1 MTGTCH
7 ILIVDDELE
16 IQRLTKRFL
25 GQYDLRV
32 SVAGSGD
39 EALRA
44 LQEWNI
50 DLVVLDVMLPG
61 MDGFE
66 TCRMIR
72 RTSRV
77 PIIMVTA
84 VRDDADRIMGLE
96 LGADDYMTKP
106 FNPRE
111 LVARIRAVLRRAADR
126 AQGGTVSGSR
136 VGFDGWALDL
146 ERRELRAPDGSL
158 VTLSSGE
165 FSMLQAFIRNPMTP
179 LRREQLCDMVQGR
192 EQGAF
197 DRSVDVQVSRL
208 RRKVEADPNHPALI
222 KTIRNV
228 GYQFCAEV
236 QPIAESGTR

>member
-50 DLVVLDVMLPG
+50 DLVVLDIMLPG

-126 AQGGTVSGSR
+126 AQGGEVSGTR

-192 EQGAF
+192 EPGAF

>member
-39 EALRA
+39 EALKA

-126 AQGGTVSGSR
+126 AQGGDVPGTR
-136 VGFDGWALDL
+136 VGFDGWSLDL

-165 FSMLQAFIRNPMTP
+165 FAMLQAFIRNPKTP

-208 RRKVEADPNHPALI
+208 RRKVEADPNRPALI

-228 GYQFCAEV
+228 GYQFCADV
-236 QPIAESGTR
+236 QPIAESVTR